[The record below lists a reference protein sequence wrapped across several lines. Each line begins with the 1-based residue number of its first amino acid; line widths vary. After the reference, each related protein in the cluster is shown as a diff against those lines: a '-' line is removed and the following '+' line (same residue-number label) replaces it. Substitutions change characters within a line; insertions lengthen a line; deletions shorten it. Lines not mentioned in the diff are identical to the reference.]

1 GKSGSRQLAGSS
13 KWGYEIGKYFKENVL
28 EMSIRN
34 PEKLKEVLL
43 NPRRLARAF
52 SRHTY
57 GMLAWV
63 DLFGAKLKSVKDL
76 EMKLVVARIIADN
89 TKHAKLFSDRAR
101 ELGEKPETYK
111 PPQIGQRIYD
121 ILEEYEDPFD
131 DFAYA
136 WGSLIH
142 FSSLLDIYESV
153 ADSKSREVIKE
164 VQRDV
169 GEHLKILEK
178 YFELNANTAE
188 KKKRAEEIKMVA
200 DGIYADREDEEIKW
214 YAS

>member
-1 GKSGSRQLAGSS
+1 
-13 KWGYEIGKYFKENVL
+13 
-28 EMSIRN
+28 MSIHN
-34 PEKLKEVLL
+34 PEKLKEVLSD
-43 NPRRLARAF
+43 PKRLARAF

-63 DLFGAKLKSVKDL
+63 DLFGSKLKSVKDL

-89 TKHAKLFSDRAR
+89 AKHAKLFSDRAK
-101 ELGEKPETYK
+101 ELRGKPEAYK

-121 ILEEYEDPFD
+121 ILEAYEDPFD

-164 VQRDV
+164 VQKDV
-169 GEHLKILEK
+169 REHLKILEK
-178 YFELNANTAE
+178 YFEINANSPE
-188 KKKRAEEIKMVA
+188 KRKRAEEIKMVA
-200 DGIYADREDEEIKW
+200 DRIYTDREDEEIRW